1 MFNHIAY
8 LQSRGSL
15 GYPRVLPGCPH
26 KHIQLKALCTV
37 IIQNSWLLYTIKCIP
52 FLCSKDVFTKIF
64 NFQIR
69 IAELTAELNEVK
81 LQRDTLDEK
90 FLSLLAVNEKL
101 ENKVSWIDC
110 MRDDIIKVKQEA
122 SKWKSMLSSQGAE
135 LSKLKEKTE
144 VLSRENDDLK
154 EKVEAQKAEVS
165 VWTYTRQLII
175 IAGGEPELCCVISML
190 SERMGSM
197 HVRMHYVC
205 KSLIQNAVCT
215 CCALCRKV

>member
-1 MFNHIAY
+1 
-8 LQSRGSL
+8 
-15 GYPRVLPGCPH
+15 
-26 KHIQLKALCTV
+26 
-37 IIQNSWLLYTIKCIP
+37 
-52 FLCSKDVFTKIF
+52 LCSKDVFTTIF

-69 IAELTAELNEVK
+69 IAELIAELNEVK

-154 EKVEAQKAEVS
+154 EEVEAQKAEVS
-165 VWTYTRQLII
+165 
-175 IAGGEPELCCVISML
+175 
-190 SERMGSM
+190 
-197 HVRMHYVC
+197 
-205 KSLIQNAVCT
+205 AVCD
-215 CCALCRKV
+215 VPM

>member
-1 MFNHIAY
+1 MYSN
-8 LQSRGSL
+8 SE
-15 GYPRVLPGCPH
+15 
-26 KHIQLKALCTV
+26 QLVTLHNQVHTV
-37 IIQNSWLLYTIKCIP
+37 MVH
-52 FLCSKDVFTKIF
+52 FLCSKDVLTKIF

-69 IAELTAELNEVK
+69 IAELIAELNEVK

-154 EKVEAQKAEVS
+154 EEVEAQKAEVS
-165 VWTYTRQLII
+165 
-175 IAGGEPELCCVISML
+175 
-190 SERMGSM
+190 
-197 HVRMHYVC
+197 
-205 KSLIQNAVCT
+205 AVCD
-215 CCALCRKV
+215 VPM